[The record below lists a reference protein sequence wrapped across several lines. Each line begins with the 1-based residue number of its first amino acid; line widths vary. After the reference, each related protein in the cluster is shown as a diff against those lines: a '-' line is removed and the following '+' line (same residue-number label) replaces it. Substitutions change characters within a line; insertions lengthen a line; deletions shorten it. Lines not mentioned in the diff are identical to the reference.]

1 MYGAYGHTGKFVVAE
16 LCRQGFA
23 PILSGRDSEKLSIL
37 GQQYPGLITV
47 VADTKQPSSLDAAF
61 MQADMV
67 INCAGP
73 YLDTAEPIIQSVLRF
88 GKHYID
94 LSAEQKSVLDVYEK
108 FLTPARQAGIIII
121 PAGAFY
127 GGLGDLLSSAL
138 NKNLEIMEDIKIY
151 VGLDSWVPTKGTR
164 QTGKRNH
171 YTRFELANRA
181 LRPIEQG
188 NSFYWTFPKP
198 IETREMI
205 AVPLTEIVTI
215 SKHLPVNNIK
225 SFISKNAIEDIRR
238 EDTPEPKPIDRKHR
252 SSQHFCMQV
261 VAKGGNYCK
270 SIMAQ
275 GKDIYAVSAPLVV
288 EATKR
293 ILSGKFKMNGVTTLG
308 ETFDASAFLE
318 SLSDDDLTVSQIVDF
333 V

>member
-1 MYGAYGHTGKFVVAE
+1 MQENRVLVYGAYGHTGKFVVAE

-127 GGLGDLLSSAL
+127 GGILGFF
-138 NKNLEIMEDIKIY
+138 
-151 VGLDSWVPTKGTR
+151 T
-164 QTGKRNH
+164 
-171 YTRFELANRA
+171 
-181 LRPIEQG
+181 
-188 NSFYWTFPKP
+188 
-198 IETREMI
+198 
-205 AVPLTEIVTI
+205 
-215 SKHLPVNNIK
+215 
-225 SFISKNAIEDIRR
+225 
-238 EDTPEPKPIDRKHR
+238 
-252 SSQHFCMQV
+252 
-261 VAKGGNYCK
+261 
-270 SIMAQ
+270 
-275 GKDIYAVSAPLVV
+275 
-288 EATKR
+288 
-293 ILSGKFKMNGVTTLG
+293 
-308 ETFDASAFLE
+308 
-318 SLSDDDLTVSQIVDF
+318 
-333 V
+333 